1 MLRVAKLRIGGEAYY
16 LEVSS
21 PRQGGPGLE
30 APGEWA
36 GSGLARFGLEGQVSG
51 AQLGL
56 ILAGLDPLGARAAGQ
71 PRLGTRGEPARA
83 GDCGERDYGAR
94 DMRDLATA
102 LGGARARVTVAG
114 FDLTFAAPK
123 SVSILHALGE
133 QEVSSE
139 VAAGHRSAVA
149 CALSY
154 VERRAIAVRRRAR
167 GAAEILVTE
176 GALGASFLHRT
187 SRALDPHLHTH
198 VLVANLG
205 LGSDG
210 GWSALD
216 GRGIYAHAG
225 AAEALYHAQLRHEL
239 TSRLGV
245 AFEPPD
251 RGRADVAGIG
261 PEARLAFSRR
271 SREIA
276 VHLAGRGLS
285 GPRAAEIASHATRA
299 PREPGIGVEELLAS
313 WRQRALAA
321 GIGPRQLESV
331 LGRVPARMATAL
343 DRDGLDR
350 DGLGHDGFGHDGFG
364 REELAPAGRA
374 VLASVL
380 DEGIAV
386 TRRALVRA
394 CAITMPPGTSA
405 RMVEAAAE
413 RVISDLAAIGAG
425 RLPDTRSAPG
435 REGHAA
441 PTSTNLPGVGET
453 RYRLEDL
460 LERGGAGRR
469 GLLGVNRDDLAEL
482 LLRRRVESLARDER
496 GLGRGGTSP
505 TPPRDAHRSAWSDD
519 LGAARHPEREL
530 ATRPPRARAQRR
542 GRPRELEGPGDGG
555 ARLAGGVVRRARERD
570 LGLER

>member
-1 MLRVAKLRIGGEAYY
+1 MVLRVAKLRIGGEAYY

-331 LGRVPARMATAL
+331 LGRVPTRMATAL
-343 DRDGLDR
+343 GHDALGH
-350 DGLGHDGFGHDGFG
+350 DGLGHDGLGHDGI
-364 REELAPAGRA
+364 APAGRA

-380 DEGIAV
+380 DEGSAV

-435 REGHAA
+435 REGRAA
-441 PTSTNLPGVGET
+441 PTSTNLPGVGEA

-496 GLGRGGTSP
+496 GLGRGGTVP

-555 ARLAGGVVRRARERD
+555 ARLAGGIVQRVRERD